1 MKGGSD
7 RAGRPG
13 THRAPHCH
21 ARAILR
27 GGGGG
32 STGRLGA
39 SLAPGERKKG
49 PGGRV
54 RTAGSTNRLDKQTHT
69 RASSTFTHAGM
80 FPAVRAGPRGC
91 PGAVKR
97 KGGGYDVSA
106 RERPQ
111 GAQIHRG
118 GGRGARGS
126 TDVQPR
132 PVALRPGSPGP
143 RPPAGPLKHDRAAA
157 WHTKW
162 MQPCGRAARWGR
174 RGGEGGQ
181 AAPEWAVRAPTVRH
195 AAFLFC
201 SGPIT

>member
-1 MKGGSD
+1 MPCAYHPTGAGGWV
-7 RAGRPG
+7 GG
-13 THRAPHCH
+13 
-21 ARAILR
+21 LVW
-27 GGGGG
+27 GGGPQ
-32 STGRLGA
+32 GA
-39 SLAPGERKKG
+39 PARRRRRGKERKG
-49 PGGRV
+49 P
-54 RTAGSTNRLDKQTHT
+54 AGDLELRARQSDTHT
-69 RASSTFTHAGM
+69 RASSTFTRAGM
-80 FPAVRAGPRGC
+80 FPAVRAGARGC

-97 KGGGYDVSA
+97 KGGGYDISA

-111 GAQIHRG
+111 GARIHRG
-118 GGRGARGS
+118 GGR
-126 TDVQPR
+126 DVQPR

-201 SGPIT
+201 SGPIA